1 MSDQDHVVRRL
12 PLTRRQFL
20 CSSGLALAASFVNH
34 PALALG
40 AASRTLSFVHTHTGE
55 KLVAT
60 YSQGGCY
67 LPQCLEQLSHFL
79 RDFRTG
85 ETHAIAP
92 GLLDTLFDL
101 QVQADRDD
109 VFQVISGYRSP
120 QTNAKLRGKSHGVAE
135 HSMHME
141 GRAIDIRLT
150 GYPTRKL
157 RDLAMSL
164 QRGGVGYYASS
175 DFVHVDTGRVRYW

>member
-1 MSDQDHVVRRL
+1 MSDQAYVVRPSL
-12 PLTRRQFL
+12 LTRRHL
-20 CSSGLALAASFVNH
+20 LGSAGIILAASFVNR
-34 PALALG
+34 PALALSP
-40 AASRTLSFVHTHTGE
+40 APRTLNFVHTHTGE

-67 LPQCLEQLSHFL
+67 LPQCLEQVSHFL

-85 ETHAIAP
+85 ETHQIDP
-92 GLLDTLFDL
+92 GLLDTLFEL
-101 QVQADRDD
+101 QTHANRDD
-109 VFQVISGYRSP
+109 AFQVISGYRSP
-120 QTNAKLRGKSHGVAE
+120 KTNSQLRSKSHSVAE
-135 HSMHME
+135 HSMHMQ